1 MSNDSRNVVAVLIVC
16 AMLVLAFIAVPVGV
30 GALLFVRLQHTE
42 QAAAAQREALAA
54 EQRARL
60 QAEMA
65 RMAAEL
71 ESQRLQTAAASQP
84 AAPLR
89 PPSRELTLQERQ
101 TIYLQL
107 KFLRDQLAGLDAL
120 GADDPTLKD
129 LVVQGKAQVDA
140 SFNQIATAAGITR
153 QQLDEIMAEGD
164 REKW

>member
-16 AMLVLAFIAVPVGV
+16 AMLVLVCVAVPLGV
-30 GALLFVRLQHTE
+30 GAMMFVRLQRTE
-42 QAAAAQREALAA
+42 QGVAAQREALAA

-65 RMAAEL
+65 RMAAEM
-71 ESQRLQTAAASQP
+71 EAQRLQKAAAPP
-84 AAPLR
+84 AEPAPPLN
-89 PPSRELTLQERQ
+89 RELTLQQRQ

-107 KFLRDQLAGLDAL
+107 KLVRDQLAALEAL
-120 GADDPTLKD
+120 GTDDPTLKE
-129 LVVQGKAQVDA
+129 LAAQSKAQVDA
-140 SFNQIATAAGITR
+140 SLNQIGTAAGITR